1 MTPDRSYLPVV
12 FTDLTAS
19 KLAAGSLPDYVYAE
33 FLRAH
38 SRIALETARRVSA
51 ERGLPH
57 KPTNLGDG
65 NLFFFNEAD
74 EALIFALC
82 LTARWAAYRRDS
94 ILPCL
99 GGLPEADSRR
109 VLRMRGAV
117 HFGLIQHEDFEEFA
131 SELNLSRALNTAHV
145 LNTRAEPG
153 EVLASETVLSLTEG
167 RFYDVEHRG
176 RFDPLGGDS
185 AEGAED
191 TADEPARTGLL
202 THFAVQGMSPPP
214 GGGET
219 LVGLPKAQRRR
230 LARDWYWYAFYLTG
244 VRAAIL
250 EAVAGFRRAVEYNP
264 EMARA
269 WNNLGS
275 LLTELAELD
284 AAQAA
289 LERAVELKPG
299 AAAFHAN
306 LSAALYAAGDFDGAG
321 EAARRA
327 VELDPD
333 LETAQFN
340 LGNALWE
347 QDRLEEAAERYQRSW
362 ELNPAFH
369 QAPYNLACVLSV
381 LERFDEAL
389 AALERAFELRP
400 ELIAR
405 ALEDEDLTKLHD
417 HPRFAELTTE
427 I

>member
-1 MTPDRSYLPVV
+1 MTSDRSYLPVV

-82 LTARWAAYRRDS
+82 LSARWKAYRRDS
-94 ILPCL
+94 IRPCL
-99 GGLPEADSRR
+99 GGLGEADARR

-117 HFGLIQHEDFEEFA
+117 HFGLIQHENLEEFA
-131 SELNLSRALNTAHV
+131 SELNLSRALSTAHV

-176 RFDPLGGDS
+176 RFDPLGGV
-185 AEGAED
+185 ETED
-191 TADEPARTGLL
+191 EASRAGML
-202 THFAVQGMSPPP
+202 THYVVEGMSAPP
-214 GGGET
+214 GGGEP
-219 LVGLPKAQRRR
+219 LVGLPRVQRRR

-244 VRAAIL
+244 IRGAIL
-250 EAVAGFRRAVEYNP
+250 EAVTGFRRVVEYNP
-264 EMARA
+264 ELARA

-275 LLTELAELD
+275 LLTELADLS
-284 AAQAA
+284 AARSA
-289 LERAVELKPG
+289 LERAIELNPDS
-299 AAAFHAN
+299 AAFHAN
-306 LSAALYAAGDFDGAG
+306 LSAARYAAGDFAGAG
-321 EAARRA
+321 VAARRA

-347 QDRLEEAAERYQRSW
+347 EGRLEEAANCFRRSW

-369 QAPYNLACVLSV
+369 QAPYNLACVQSV

-389 AALERAFELRP
+389 AALERALELRP

-405 ALEDEDLTKLHD
+405 AIEDEDLAKLRG